1 MPATIEAP
9 AGIPTTLK
17 SPPPSRKVQRSS
29 DPLVR
34 RFKMQVQELP
44 PQPFK
49 KPKQGRRSY
58 PTVPLLKQ
66 ITCFYRPASPPHR
79 PRFPTSTPQ
88 AST

>member
-1 MPATIEAP
+1 PATIEAP

-34 RFKMQVQELP
+34 RFKMRVQELP
-44 PQPFK
+44 PQPSK

-66 ITCFYRPASPPHR
+66 ITFPHKTKKKLNASVHLCMYL
-79 PRFPTSTPQ
+79 
-88 AST
+88 